1 MVIRVCEVCGR
12 PHPERHHIVFRSQG
26 GLDFELNY
34 KDLCA
39 EHHKGNYSPHGNRY
53 VDLTYKRQLQER
65 LFSIFTESYY
75 SIDEI
80 SKMLGCKMKDLERRF
95 KTAQP
100 DPKTLCHYPSETVVR
115 VLMGGR
121 LY

>member
-1 MVIRVCEVCGR
+1 MRVCEVCGS
-12 PHPERHHIVFRSQG
+12 PHVERHHIVYRSQG

-39 EHHKGNYSPHGNRY
+39 EHHKGNYSPHMNRY
-53 VDLTYKRQLQER
+53 VDLTYKRQLQEQ
-65 LFSIFTESYY
+65 LFSIFELPVY
-75 SIDEI
+75 SVEEI
-80 SKMLGCKMKDLERRF
+80 SKILGCKEKDLERRF
-95 KTAQP
+95 KTAHINYNGYY
-100 DPKTLCHYPSETVVR
+100 DSETVVR

>member
-1 MVIRVCEVCGR
+1 MKCCEICGS
-12 PHPERHHIVFRSQG
+12 PYVERHHIVFRSQG

-34 KDLCA
+34 KYLCP
-39 EHHKGNYSPHGNRY
+39 EHHKGNNRI
-53 VDLTYKRQLQER
+53 DLIYKWQLQNR
-65 LFSIFTESYY
+65 LFELFTESYY

-80 SKMLGCKMKDLERRF
+80 SKLLGCKITDLERRF
-95 KTAQP
+95 KTLQP
-100 DPKTLCHYPSETVVR
+100 DPKTLCHYPREKVVR